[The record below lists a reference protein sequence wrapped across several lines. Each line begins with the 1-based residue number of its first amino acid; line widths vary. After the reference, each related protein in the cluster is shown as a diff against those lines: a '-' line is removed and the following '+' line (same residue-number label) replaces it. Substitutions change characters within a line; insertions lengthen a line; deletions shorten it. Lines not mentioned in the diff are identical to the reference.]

1 MTSRCV
7 PASRWVAHPSA
18 RSVRPRVGVSLRSHT
33 RLPLVTRSQGDIL
46 EGARRAG
53 QAGSNFIANVNGVL
67 TCNEVNNDFG
77 EFKEAFCCD
86 VMTAMYWSIGAW

>member
-1 MTSRCV
+1 MSRPCS
-7 PASRWVAHPSA
+7 PA
-18 RSVRPRVGVSLRSHT
+18 T
-33 RLPLVTRSQGDIL
+33 RLLLQADIL

-67 TCNEVNNDFG
+67 TCNEVNNDFA

-86 VMTAMYWSIGAW
+86 VMTAMYWSIGAWYVLWWQRRPVPPRV